1 VEDRQ
6 IVEAV
11 LKGDTRRYADI
22 VERYQQHVANL
33 TYKLCGNRLDVE
45 EVTQQVFVE
54 LYMALPRFRFDSKLS
69 SFIYRITV
77 NTVCKM
83 MNKAKRFISADAMEN
98 LPEQRSEDLNAQQRI
113 IRDEQLQQL
122 RAAIGRLKDE
132 QRTALVLYTFE
143 DFSYQQIAD
152 VMQCSLSKVES
163 LIFRAKKMA
172 IIHLEKSPCFNRY
185 RITVKPMMPM
195 MLAWSRIRLAGSAVD
210 SSVVSLS

>member
-1 VEDRQ
+1 MEDRQ

-22 VERYQQHVANL
+22 VNRYQQHVANL

-83 MNKAKRFISADAMEN
+83 MNRSKRFISADAMDN
-98 LPEQRSEDLNAQQRI
+98 LPEQRSDDLNAQQRI

-163 LIFRAKKMA
+163 LIFRAKK
-172 IIHLEKSPCFNRY
+172 N
-185 RITVKPMMPM
+185 
-195 MLAWSRIRLAGSAVD
+195 LAKVMKQ
-210 SSVVSLS
+210 

>member
-1 VEDRQ
+1 MEDRQ

-11 LKGDTRRYADI
+11 LAGDTRKYAEI
-22 VERYQQHVANL
+22 VNRYQQHVANL
-33 TYKLCGNRLDVE
+33 TYKLCGNRLDIE

-77 NTVCKM
+77 NIVCKM
-83 MNKAKRFISADAMEN
+83 MNKSKRFISADAMEN
-98 LPEQRSEDLNAQQRI
+98 LPEQRSEDLNAQQQI
-113 IRDEQLQQL
+113 IHNEQLQQL
-122 RAAIGRLKDE
+122 RVAIGHLKDE

-163 LIFRAKKMA
+163 LIFRAKKNLA
-172 IIHLEKSPCFNRY
+172 KE
-185 RITVKPMMPM
+185 VKQ
-195 MLAWSRIRLAGSAVD
+195 
-210 SSVVSLS
+210 

>member
-1 VEDRQ
+1 MEDRQ

-11 LKGDTRRYADI
+11 LAGDTRKYAEI
-22 VERYQQHVANL
+22 VNRYQQHVANL
-33 TYKLCGNRLDVE
+33 TYKLCGNRLDIE

-83 MNKAKRFISADAMEN
+83 MNKSKRFISADAMEN
-98 LPEQRSEDLNAQQRI
+98 LPEQRSEDLNAQQQI
-113 IRDEQLQQL
+113 IHNEQLQQL
-122 RAAIGRLKDE
+122 RVAIGHLKDE

-163 LIFRAKKMA
+163 LIFRAKKNLA
-172 IIHLEKSPCFNRY
+172 KE
-185 RITVKPMMPM
+185 VKQ
-195 MLAWSRIRLAGSAVD
+195 
-210 SSVVSLS
+210 